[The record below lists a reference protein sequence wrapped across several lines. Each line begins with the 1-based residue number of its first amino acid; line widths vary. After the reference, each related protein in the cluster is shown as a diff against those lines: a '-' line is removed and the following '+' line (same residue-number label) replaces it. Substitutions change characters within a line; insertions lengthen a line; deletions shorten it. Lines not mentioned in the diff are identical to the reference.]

1 MRERR
6 RSSRRTD
13 PASTLSGKPRH
24 HDNVLASIHV
34 LSNRITRAFESRLE
48 SNHGLSVPEWR
59 VLLSLASESG
69 LTAKDIHERWAMDKM
84 AVSRAVRRL
93 ESQGQVKRRKNP
105 GDARSYVLSITKKGN
120 RLFQKILPS
129 ADARYHEILSGL
141 TVQEQRSL
149 KRILKKLN
157 EHTDRI

>member
-1 MRERR
+1 MGGEPLRQ
-6 RSSRRTD
+6 
-13 PASTLSGKPRH
+13 

-59 VLLSLASESG
+59 VLLSLVSQSG

-93 ESQGQVKRRKNP
+93 VSQGRVKRNKNP
-105 GDARSYVLSITKKGN
+105 GDARSYVLAITKKGT

-129 ADARYHEILSGL
+129 AEARYHEILSGL
-141 TVQEQRSL
+141 TVKEQRLL

-157 EHTDRI
+157 DHTDRI

>member
-1 MRERR
+1 M
-6 RSSRRTD
+6 
-13 PASTLSGKPRH
+13 LGKPH

-59 VLLSLASESG
+59 VLLSLASQSG

-84 AVSRAVRRL
+84 AVSRALRRL
-93 ESQGQVKRRKNP
+93 ELQGQVKRNKNP
-105 GDARSYVLSITKKGN
+105 GDARSYVLSITKKGT

-129 ADARYHEILSGL
+129 AHARYHEILSGL
-141 TVQEQRSL
+141 TVQEQRTL

-157 EHTDRI
+157 DHTDRI

>member
-1 MRERR
+1 M
-6 RSSRRTD
+6 
-13 PASTLSGKPRH
+13 
-24 HDNVLASIHV
+24 LASIHV
-34 LSNRITRAFESRLE
+34 LSNRITLAFESRIE
-48 SNHGLSVPEWR
+48 TNHGLSVSEWR
-59 VLLSLASESG
+59 VLLSLSSQTD

-105 GDARSYVLSITKKGN
+105 GDGRSYVLSITKKGT

-141 TVQEQRSL
+141 TGQERRSL
-149 KRILKKLN
+149 KRILKKLID
-157 EHTDRI
+157 HTSRL

>member
-1 MRERR
+1 V
-6 RSSRRTD
+6 SQ
-13 PASTLSGKPRH
+13 
-24 HDNVLASIHV
+24 
-34 LSNRITRAFESRLE
+34 
-48 SNHGLSVPEWR
+48 
-59 VLLSLASESG
+59 SG

-93 ESQGQVKRRKNP
+93 VSQGRVKRNKNP
-105 GDARSYVLSITKKGN
+105 GDARSYVLAITKKGT

-157 EHTDRI
+157 DHTDRI

>member
-1 MRERR
+1 MCSCWQQPWEL
-6 RSSRRTD
+6 
-13 PASTLSGKPRH
+13 PVGGEPPRHH

-59 VLLSLASESG
+59 VLLSLASESA

-93 ESQGQVKRRKNP
+93 ESQGHVKRRKNP
-105 GDARSYVLSITKKGN
+105 GDARSYVLSITNKGT

-141 TVQEQRSL
+141 TVQEHRSL

>member
-6 RSSRRTD
+6 RLSRRTD
-13 PASTLSGKPRH
+13 PASTEPARQ

-34 LSNRITRAFESRLE
+34 LSNRITLAFESRLE
-48 SNHGLSVPEWR
+48 ANHGLSVSEWR
-59 VLLSLASESG
+59 VLLSLSSQTD

-105 GDARSYVLSITKKGN
+105 GDGRSYVLSITKKGT

-157 EHTDRI
+157 EHTDRL